1 MIRKTGRVDSGDAYL
16 DTDAMEKERGITIF
30 SKPAEIVLPG
40 GVPVTLLDTPGHA
53 DFSPEM
59 ERTLSVMDYA
69 ILVVSALDGV
79 DGRLPVLWRLLS
91 EWHVPTF
98 FFVNKMDRPG
108 MRKEEL
114 LSEIV
119 HQFGNGCMDLGGI
132 FREESGTGKTGR
144 DSDTVSPEINLADP
158 DMKLPKG
165 LQEDIAVLDE
175 KLLQSY
181 LEGEHPVT
189 MKDVR
194 RLIRERKLFPV
205 SFGSALKIQG
215 IDEFL
220 RVLSVCAEAPE
231 YKPEFGA
238 RVFKIARDGGT
249 RLTWI
254 KVTGGILAAKSVLD
268 IPSGTIPGA
277 GEGTPDSNFFL
288 RRKRATLSH
297 SRALPE
303 QRRVWDWEILPGA
316 ERRRSFCSRFFRA
329 RFFCRTERMC
339 TMRSGISGRSRKK
352 SRCFTSSMTPA
363 ENRFRRRSW
372 AMCRPRSSD
381 AWRMSASGFA
391 SNSAPA
397 GFFTVR
403 PSGTGQRVS
412 VTLSLCATMRK
423 YM

>member
-1 MIRKTGRVDSGDAYL
+1 MTHINIGILAHVDAGKTTLSEAILYRTGMIRKTGRVDSGDAYL

-238 RVFKIARDGGT
+238 RVFKIARDGGS
-249 RLTWI
+249 
-254 KVTGGILAAKSVLD
+254 KV
-268 IPSGTIPGA
+268 GA
-277 GEGTPDSNFFL
+277 GYSFGDDSRSG
-288 RRKRATLSH
+288 RRH
-297 SRALPE
+297 SGE
-303 QRRVWDWEILPGA
+303 CGG
-316 ERRRSFCSRFFRA
+316 RRRSK
-329 RFFCRTERMC
+329 ER
-339 TMRSGISGRSRKK
+339 RYSGRTGK
-352 SRCFTSSMTPA
+352 S
-363 ENRFRRRSW
+363 E
-372 AMCRPRSSD
+372 
-381 AWRMSASGFA
+381 
-391 SNSAPA
+391 
-397 GFFTVR
+397 
-403 PSGTGQRVS
+403 
-412 VTLSLCATMRK
+412 
-423 YM
+423 